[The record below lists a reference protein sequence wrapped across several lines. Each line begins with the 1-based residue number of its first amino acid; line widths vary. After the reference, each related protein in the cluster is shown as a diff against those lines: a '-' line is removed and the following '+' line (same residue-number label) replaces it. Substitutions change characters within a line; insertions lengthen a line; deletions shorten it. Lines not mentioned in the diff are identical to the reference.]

1 MHEAET
7 AASYR
12 CKTTAKNDGLSRAKD
27 AKWTGFHTGYEDI
40 TEF

>member
-12 CKTTAKNDGLSRAKD
+12 CKTTAKNDGLSREKD
-27 AKWTGFHTGYEDI
+27 AKWTDSIPATRI
-40 TEF
+40 